1 VPLAEKPLRVER
13 WSDGTRA
20 QTDAGARARVI
31 FDPTGTADRGLDVQL
46 DRGGAAAL
54 VRVEATGEV
63 RADAQ

>member
-1 VPLAEKPLRVER
+1 
-13 WSDGTRA
+13 
-20 QTDAGARARVI
+20 VI

-63 RADAQ
+63 RAAAQ